1 MTAPALGEE
10 LGPRGRRTVLLVTIA
25 VALLLIAAA
34 VAAVQRFASN
44 GQLEAERWAW
54 LWQNPD
60 AVEFL
65 LGGLGY
71 TLRAAAVSMALAL
84 VLGAVLALTRLSLT
98 RFVRWTSGT
107 WTEVFRAV
115 PLLLLIYFT
124 ARLLG
129 RYGINVSNFWV
140 LVIGLVLYNGAV
152 LGEIFRAGIL
162 SLPRGQTEA
171 AWSVGLTYWQ
181 SMRLVILPQALRR
194 MIPALVSQLVTL
206 LKDTSLG
213 FVLPYEELLRRGQ
226 IAGEFTGFVLQ
237 AYIYVAVAYVVVNF
251 ALSRLARAL
260 ETRQR
265 RRYRAAPVQPTGVE
279 DLAVPVEPVPAHAA
293 PAGAGGAR

>member
-1 MTAPALGEE
+1 MTAPALGED
-10 LGPRGRRTVLLVTIA
+10 LGPRGRRTVLLATIA
-25 VALLLIAAA
+25 AILLLIGAVW
-34 VAAVQRFASN
+34 VAAQRFASH

-60 AVEFL
+60 AVGFL
-65 LGGLGY
+65 LDGLWN
-71 TLRAAAVSMALAL
+71 TVQVAAISMVLAVL
-84 VLGAVLALTRLSLT
+84 LGAVLALTRLSLT
-98 RFVRWTSGT
+98 RAVRWTSGT

-129 RYGINVSNFWV
+129 RYGINVPSFWV

-181 SMRLVILPQALRR
+181 AMRLVILPQALRR

-226 IAGEFTGFVLQ
+226 IAAEFTGFALQ
-237 AYIYVAVAYVVVNF
+237 AYIYVAVAYVAVNF
-251 ALSRLARAL
+251 ALSRLARTL

-265 RRYRAAPVQPTGVE
+265 RRYRAAPMQPTGVE
-279 DLAVPVEPVPAHAA
+279 DLAVQAEPVPAV
-293 PAGAGGAR
+293 GAGTRS

>member
-1 MTAPALGEE
+1 MTAPTLGED
-10 LGPRGRRTVLLVTIA
+10 LGPRGRRNVLIVTVV
-25 VALLLIAAA
+25 VALALIGLVWLAI
-34 VAAVQRFASN
+34 QRFASN

-54 LWQNPD
+54 LWENPD
-60 AVEFL
+60 ALEFFSI
-65 LGGLGY
+65 GLWN
-71 TLRAAAVSMALAL
+71 TLRVAAVSMVFAV

-129 RYGINVSNFWV
+129 RYGIQVSNFWV
-140 LVIGLVLYNGAV
+140 LVIALVLYNGAV

-237 AYIYVAVAYVVVNF
+237 AYLYVAVVYVMVNF
-251 ALSRLARAL
+251 ALSRLARTL

-265 RRYRAAPVQPTGVE
+265 RRYRAAPVQPAGVE
-279 DLAVPVEPVPAHAA
+279 DLAVDVPAPVPAAD
-293 PAGAGGAR
+293 AGIR

>member
-1 MTAPALGEE
+1 MTAPTLGED
-10 LGPRGRRTVLLVTIA
+10 LGPRGRRNVLIVTVV
-25 VALLLIAAA
+25 VALALIGVVWLAI
-34 VAAVQRFASN
+34 QRFATN

-54 LWQNPD
+54 LWENPD
-60 AVEFL
+60 VLEFFSI
-65 LGGLGY
+65 GLWN
-71 TLRAAAVSMALAL
+71 TLRVAAVSMVLA
-84 VLGAVLALTRLSLT
+84 VVVGAVLALTRLSLT
-98 RFVRWTSGT
+98 PFVRWTSGT

-129 RYGINVSNFWV
+129 SYGIQVSNFWV

-162 SLPRGQTEA
+162 SLPLGQAEA
-171 AWSVGLTYWQ
+171 AFSVGLTYWQ
-181 SMRLVILPQALRR
+181 AMRLVILPQALRR

-237 AYIYVAVAYVVVNF
+237 AYLLVAAIYVLVNF
-251 ALSRLARAL
+251 ALSRLARTL

-265 RRYRAAPVQPTGVE
+265 RRYRAAPVQPAGVE
-279 DLAVPVEPVPAHAA
+279 DLAMDVPAPVPAGDAT
-293 PAGAGGAR
+293 R

>member
-1 MTAPALGEE
+1 MTAPTLGED
-10 LGPRGRRTVLLVTIA
+10 LGPRGRRNVLIVTVV
-25 VALLLIAAA
+25 VALALIGVVWLAI
-34 VAAVQRFASN
+34 QRFASN

-54 LWQNPD
+54 LWENPD
-60 AVEFL
+60 VLEFFSI
-65 LGGLGY
+65 GLWN
-71 TLRAAAVSMALAL
+71 TLRVAAVSMVLAV

-98 RFVRWTSGT
+98 PFVRWTSGT

-129 RYGINVSNFWV
+129 RYGIQVSNFWV

-162 SLPRGQTEA
+162 SLPLGQAEA
-171 AWSVGLTYWQ
+171 AFSVGLTYWQ
-181 SMRLVILPQALRR
+181 AMRLVILPQALRR

-237 AYIYVAVAYVVVNF
+237 AYLLVAAIYVLVNF
-251 ALSRLARAL
+251 ALSRLARTL

-265 RRYRAAPVQPTGVE
+265 RRYRAAPVQPAGVE
-279 DLAVPVEPVPAHAA
+279 DLAMDVPAPVPAGDAT
-293 PAGAGGAR
+293 R

>member
-10 LGPRGRRTVLLVTIA
+10 LGPGGRRRVLLVT
-25 VALLLIAAA
+25 
-34 VAAVQRFASN
+34 VAATLVLIGAVWVAIQRFASHD
-44 GQLEAERWAW
+44 QLEAERWTW
-54 LWQNPD
+54 LWQVPG
-60 AVEFL
+60 AIEFL
-65 LGGLGY
+65 LRGLGN
-71 TLRAAAVSMALAL
+71 TVRVAVVSMVLAIA
-84 VLGAVLALTRLSLT
+84 LGAALSLTRLSLT
-98 RFVRWTSGT
+98 RPVRWVSGT

-115 PLLLLIYFT
+115 PLLLLIYFV

-129 RYGINVSNFWV
+129 RYGINIDVFWV
-140 LVIGLVLYNGAV
+140 LVLGLVLYNGAV

-181 SMRLVILPQALRR
+181 SMRLVILPQAVRR

-226 IAGEFTGFVLQ
+226 LAAENTGFSLQ
-237 AYIYVAVAYVVVNF
+237 AYIYIALAYVAVNF
-251 ALSRLARAL
+251 SLSRLARTL

-265 RRYRAAPVQPTGVE
+265 RRYHAAPVQPVGVE
-279 DLAVPVEPVPAHAA
+279 DLAVAPQPVPA
-293 PAGAGGAR
+293 AGPDPG